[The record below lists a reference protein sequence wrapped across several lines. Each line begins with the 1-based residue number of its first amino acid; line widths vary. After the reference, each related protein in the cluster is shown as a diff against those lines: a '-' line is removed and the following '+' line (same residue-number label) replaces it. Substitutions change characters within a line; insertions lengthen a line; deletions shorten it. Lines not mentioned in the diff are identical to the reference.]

1 MNLKGGRP
9 ERFGPLAAFFYRLW
23 AEPALA
29 PMHARIASEI
39 PLTSG
44 RLLDVGCGPG
54 RLTRLIAG
62 RLPGVA
68 VTGLDL
74 SADMIRQADR
84 GPRLPNLAFR
94 QGSPGALGI
103 VSQFDFAVSVLS
115 FHHWEEP
122 EEVLA
127 GIHRALKPGGRL
139 WIYEQDPESASADI
153 HADRAA
159 LWGWFR
165 VPAAWQRRLA
175 RGHGFSRGEVEERVR
190 PAVARTPFATLEV
203 ERSGSCLR
211 LELQK

>member
-1 MNLKGGRP
+1 MNLKGGKP
-9 ERFGPLAAFFYRLW
+9 EHFGRFAAFFYRLW

-29 PMHARIASEI
+29 PMHARIAAEI
-39 PLTSG
+39 PIASG

-54 RLTRLIAG
+54 RLTRLIAA

-74 SADMIRQADR
+74 SPDMIRQAER
-84 GPRLPNLAFR
+84 GPGFPNLAFR
-94 QGSPGALGI
+94 QGDLDSLVGAAE
-103 VSQFDFAVSVLS
+103 FDFAVSVLS

-122 EEVLA
+122 EQVLA

-139 WIYEQDPESASADI
+139 WIYEQDPEAASADI

-175 RGHGFSRGEVEERVR
+175 RGHGFSVGEVEERVR
-190 PAVARTPFATLEV
+190 PAVARTPFATLGV
-203 ERSGSCLR
+203 GRSGSCLR
-211 LELQK
+211 LELRK